1 MTTTLCKAERQ
12 NKRSIIG
19 ELFGSGGKSIS
30 AFPLRVVYK
39 PIEKNNEYPVSIL
52 VSVPKRLF
60 KRAVKRNRIKRQIRE
75 AYRLNKDIL
84 LHELGHQS
92 YGMVIAFIWQDKEM
106 HTSEEINFKIKNILL
121 RIGKKIH
128 QS

>member
-1 MTTTLCKAERQ
+1 MPNTLCKAERQ

-19 ELFGSGGKSIS
+19 QLFESGGKSIP
-30 AFPLRVVYK
+30 AFPLRVVYM
-39 PIEKNNEYPVSIL
+39 PTEKDNEHPVSIL

-84 LHELGHQS
+84 YQALDNQP
-92 YGMVIAFIWQDKEM
+92 YGIVLAFLWLDKEL
-106 HTSEEINFKIKNILL
+106 HSTEEITRKMRILL
-121 RIGKKIH
+121 HRIAEKTA
-128 QS
+128 